1 MTSQTFL
8 YIYFLFPLF
17 LPKCLEKKTPAI
29 GIINSAV
36 FLTYSPISF
45 LRLLFILLF
54 LALSLLSIPTTTF
67 LCLFF
72 VYLSFLPSTSS
83 SYYFF
88 KKKKKKI
95 FTPNFH
101 FLLTFF
107 TTSLLFL
114 FHFHSHS
121 SPPFPPPLPPPLPSS
136 METIEISGR
145 SLTPES
151 SVHISSYRL
160 FT

>member
-88 KKKKKKI
+88 KKKKKNLYPQLPFLI
-95 FTPNFH
+95 DFFH
-101 FLLTFF
+101 NLSPLPLSLPLPLLTPFS
-107 TTSLLFL
+107 TSSSSSTSFL
-114 FHFHSHS
+114 HGDNRNFRPITH
-121 SPPFPPPLPPPLPSS
+121 
-136 METIEISGR
+136 TGI
-145 SLTPES
+145 
-151 SVHISSYRL
+151 
-160 FT
+160 

>member
-1 MTSQTFL
+1 MTSHAFL

-72 VYLSFLPSTSS
+72 VYLSRSFHQPLPLITFSKKKNLYPQLPFLIDFFHNLSPPPLSLPLPLLTPFSTSS
-83 SYYFF
+83 SSSTSFLHGDNR
-88 KKKKKKI
+88 
-95 FTPNFH
+95 NFRPITH
-101 FLLTFF
+101 TG
-107 TTSLLFL
+107 
-114 FHFHSHS
+114 
-121 SPPFPPPLPPPLPSS
+121 
-136 METIEISGR
+136 I
-145 SLTPES
+145 
-151 SVHISSYRL
+151 
-160 FT
+160 